1 METKSQYRMEIK
13 NFLKNQHRME
23 TKSQHR
29 MEHGYKAPTIPFC
42 AGFSFPFC
50 AGFFGPILCQ
60 ILRACTGGWP
70 LTWRLRPLGHLA
82 FNKSQQEYESGN
94 VFQTVIEENNKGRN
108 GEKGKFS
115 YADSNRGREIQSLE
129 C

>member
-1 METKSQYRMEIK
+1 MDWKWKRKRTTSDESGVWT
-13 NFLKNQHRME
+13 H
-23 TKSQHR
+23 
-29 MEHGYKAPTIPFC
+29 APEGT
-42 AGFSFPFC
+42 
-50 AGFFGPILCQ
+50 
-60 ILRACTGGWP
+60 RA